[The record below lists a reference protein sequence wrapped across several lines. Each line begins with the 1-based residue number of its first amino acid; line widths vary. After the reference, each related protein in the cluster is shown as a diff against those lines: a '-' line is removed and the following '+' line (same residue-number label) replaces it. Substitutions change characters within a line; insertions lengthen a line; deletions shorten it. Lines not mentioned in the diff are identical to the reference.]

1 MMALGGSGEM
11 HAEGWDG
18 GGGWGVV
25 WVCKERSVKRREAK
39 EAREDWWSSYGDDSL
54 TVVSEPRCLS
64 SISGR
69 IFLIGGPHRVNWGM

>member
-25 WVCKERSVKRREAK
+25 WVCKEGSVKRQR
-39 EAREDWWSSYGDDSL
+39 GQ
-54 TVVSEPRCLS
+54 
-64 SISGR
+64 
-69 IFLIGGPHRVNWGM
+69 GGSRGWVGLVRR